1 VVDNIRV
8 PLVRLL
14 APFAFAKSQQLN
26 QNGWLSS
33 KTTTKSSF
41 YVVQT

>member
-14 APFAFAKSQQLN
+14 AAFAFAKSQQLN
-26 QNGWLSS
+26 QRDWLSS
-33 KTTTKSSF
+33 KATTKSSF